1 MRWLAATGV
10 AACLVPSHAAEPV
23 DAYLLVQVCFV
34 SGFGQYDGRRVFSR
48 LKLGDPLQL
57 RREPDNP
64 HDVNAVRIEWQGH
77 TLGYLPGDANQG
89 IARQLDFGNRLRARI
104 SRLSKHRDPDRR
116 VEIEVILPL

>member
-1 MRWLAATGV
+1 M
-10 AACLVPSHAAEPV
+10 
-23 DAYLLVQVCFV
+23 VQVCFV
-34 SGFGQYDGRRVFSR
+34 SSFGEHDGRRVFSR
-48 LKLGDPLQL
+48 LKPGDSLQL

-77 TLGYLPGDANQG
+77 TLGYVPGDANEG

-116 VEIEVILPL
+116 VEIEIILPL